1 MPTVEEYER
10 DFRRAGLPFFIEDYS
25 ASRDVFTRAAPLLTL
40 IFLGEMLG
48 AIDLDWPVLANVG
61 AAVGGLLIL
70 LAAWVIANMIRGR
83 PRFERPEDV
92 GNFELAV
99 FVLVPALLPLIFG
112 GQWHSSL
119 GTIAANIAIL
129 ALIYAIFAYG
139 LFSIIRWTG
148 VRLVGELGSSAVRMA
163 RAIPL
168 ILGGTIILFLTTE
181 LWEVFAAIPL
191 AHLLLLTGF
200 FVALGTV
207 FLAARLPGEV
217 RRMEADGPPL
227 SRRQRVNV
235 GLVLFVSQAIQV
247 LLVSVGVGAFFVV
260 LGALAVSGDVRESWL
275 GGNGNVLLTVPLLG
289 DDVQVT
295 EELLRVAGGLAALSG
310 LSYAVQM
317 QTDDTY
323 RRLFMDE
330 VEGSMRASF
339 QARAEYLR
347 VRYS

>member
-1 MPTVEEYER
+1 MPTKEEYER

-48 AIDLDWPVLANVG
+48 AIDLDWPLLANIG

-70 LAAWVIANMIRGR
+70 LGAGVVSNRMRGR
-83 PRFERPEDV
+83 PLFARPDDV
-92 GNFELAV
+92 GRVELAL
-99 FVLVPALLPLIFG
+99 FVLVPALLPLVFG
-112 GQWHSSL
+112 GQWQSAIVTAGVNL
-119 GTIAANIAIL
+119 AIL
-129 ALIYAIFAYG
+129 MLVYAVVGYG

-148 VRLVGELGSSAVRMA
+148 VRLVGELGASAVRLA
-163 RAIPL
+163 RALPL
-168 ILGGTIILFLTTE
+168 ILGGAVILFLTTE
-181 LWEVFAAIPL
+181 LWEVFTDMPL
-191 AHLLLLTGF
+191 RNLIALAGF
-200 FVALGTV
+200 FAAVGTL
-207 FLAARLPGEV
+207 FLAARLPAEV
-217 RRMEADGPPL
+217 RRLETVGPPL

-247 LLVSVGVGAFFVV
+247 LLVAVGVGAFFVV
-260 LGALAVSGDVRESWL
+260 LGALAVGPDVRESWVGTTGNELIDLPVL
-275 GGNGNVLLTVPLLG
+275 GEI
-289 DDVQVT
+289 T

-330 VEGSMRASF
+330 VEGQMRQSF